1 MDRLVELENPFFKG
15 EFMKKFA
22 VVVFL
27 LLSSS
32 AFAEDIYRLRATIG
46 EHVFSDIFTYDGCIM
61 PREVKGS
68 ITVPGVF
75 TAPLE
80 DGKCS
85 YNWNGEHVSFKIKA
99 RENNEEY
106 YVHYSLTITNNSL
119 GGVMRKDGEI
129 IGTIQGELIFR
140 GNE

>member
-1 MDRLVELENPFFKG
+1 MELENPFFKG

-32 AFAEDIYRLRATIG
+32 VFAEDIYRLKVKIG
-46 EHVFSDIFTYDGCIM
+46 DHVFSDIFIYEGCSTPM
-61 PREVKGS
+61 EVKGS

-75 TAPLE
+75 TSPLE
-80 DGKCS
+80 EGKCS
-85 YNWNGEHVSFKIKA
+85 YSWNGEHVRFKIKV
-99 RENNEEY
+99 RENNQEY
-106 YVHYSLTITNNSL
+106 YMHYALSITGNSM

-129 IGTIQGELIFR
+129 VGEFQGELIFR